1 MLAPKNILPR
11 LIAIGFAL
19 LFLFALASAKASGLD
34 DTSVPASN
42 SIWPG
47 HLSFELGYKRSYL
60 GEGDAHGLIGAGPVN
75 QFAFAGL
82 DFDIRR
88 ANWPVSIALQA
99 QFAAGGGEFSD
110 EAGVGLRK
118 IWQFS
123 QFEPVIGLG
132 FTAASIGDVFNDGGT
147 GYGGY

>member
-1 MLAPKNILPR
+1 MLAPKYAFPR
-11 LIAIGFAL
+11 SIGNGFAL
-19 LFLFALASAKASGLD
+19 LFLLAFAPAKASGLD
-34 DTSVPASN
+34 NTPAPTSDSL
-42 SIWPG
+42 WPG

-123 QFEPVIGLG
+123 QFEPFIGLG
-132 FTAASIGDVFNDGGT
+132 FTAASIGDVFN
-147 GYGGY
+147 